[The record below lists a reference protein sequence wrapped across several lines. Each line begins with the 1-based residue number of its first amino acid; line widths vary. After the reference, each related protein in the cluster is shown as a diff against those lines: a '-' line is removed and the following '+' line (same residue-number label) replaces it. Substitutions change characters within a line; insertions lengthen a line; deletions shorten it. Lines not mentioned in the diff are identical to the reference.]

1 MNDRV
6 KYELL
11 KAAYNQ
17 GDGAQAHVAV
27 EIAGVQ
33 LVPIEYEGHRVL
45 TLSMMDAV
53 HQRPKDTARRNFNEH
68 KKRLIQGDDFFEL
81 NQPDEIR
88 TLGFTRPQGG
98 TPASILLLTETGY
111 SMLVKSFTDDLAWD
125 VQRQLVKSYFAKPS
139 LPVDP
144 LAGLSVENRAL
155 VAMMCEQAAI
165 RTEQAALAQV
175 QVEQADAIRRI
186 EANQVAAVASIQSFT
201 ALGYNI
207 YRDLELSKAELT
219 KLGKLASANSKARS
233 LTIDKVADHRY
244 GLVNSYHITALDAAY
259 EELCK

>member
-11 KAAYNQ
+11 KAAHYQ
-17 GDGAQAHVAV
+17 GEGALAQVAV
-27 EIAGVQ
+27 DIAGVQ
-33 LVPIEYEGHRVL
+33 LVPIEYEGRRVL
-45 TLSMMDAV
+45 TMAMIDQV
-53 HQRPKDTARRNFNEH
+53 HQRPDGTARRNFNEH
-68 KKRLIQGDDFFEL
+68 RARLIVGEDFIEL
-81 NQPDEIR
+81 TADEIR
-88 TLGFTRPQGG
+88 TRSLGAVFPPRTGK
-98 TPASILLLTETGY
+98 AMLLTETGY
-111 SMLVKSFTDDLAWD
+111 AMLVKSFSDDLAWT

-165 RTEQAALAQV
+165 RTEQAALARTQAD
-175 QVEQADAIRRI
+175 QADAILRI
-186 EANQVAAVASIQSFT
+186 ESNQIAAVASIQSFT

-219 KLGKLASANSKARS
+219 KLGKLASANSKARG

>member
-17 GDGAQAHVAV
+17 GEGAQAQVAV
-27 EIAGVQ
+27 DIAGVQ
-33 LVPIEYEGHRVL
+33 LVPIEYEGRRVL
-45 TLSMMDAV
+45 TMAMIDQV
-53 HQRPKDTARRNFNEH
+53 HQRPDGTAGRTFRDNR
-68 KKRLIQGDDFFEL
+68 KRLVEGEDYIEID
-81 NQPDEIR
+81 QPDVIR
-88 TLGFTRPQGG
+88 RLGFSRPQGG
-98 TPASILLLTETGY
+98 TPAKVLLVTETGY
-111 SMLVKSFTDDLAWD
+111 SMLVKTFSDDLAWT

-165 RTEQAALAQV
+165 RTEQAALARTQA
-175 QVEQADAIRRI
+175 EQADAILRI
-186 EANQVAAVASIQSFT
+186 ESNQIAAVASVQSFT